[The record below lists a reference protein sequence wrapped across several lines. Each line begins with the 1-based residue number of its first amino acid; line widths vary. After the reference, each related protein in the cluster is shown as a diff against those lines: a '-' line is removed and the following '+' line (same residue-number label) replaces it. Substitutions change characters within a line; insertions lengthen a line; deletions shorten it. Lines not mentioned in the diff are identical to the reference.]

1 VISNDSLPGYATGFR
16 AESSETLA
24 QRVDKPL
31 FVGQADAACTQKE
44 LPRKRDRILN
54 IARP

>member
-31 FVGQADAACTQKE
+31 FVGPADAACTHKE